1 MKKLRTSYSQHNTYI
16 KCPEFWH
23 KSYVERYKSPIEG
36 ASLYFGTAV
45 DTAAEAMLL
54 KKGDPYQVFND
65 YWRRSYNF
73 GKATQVYDN
82 DDIVYGNKDFDKD
95 VLQDKDLVQMG
106 IWSQE
111 LGLSKAALKADKA
124 LEMFDRI
131 LKRKKNSYNAAPKPN
146 EMKYYNRCS
155 WLSMKRK
162 GEILLKSFEEQFVP
176 LVTKVIA
183 VQKRADIKDPG
194 TGDSVVGY
202 IDMVVELQGYDKPI
216 IIDLKTAARPYT
228 QDQLDFSE
236 QLTLYCAMK
245 GKYAVDKSDNVDTDL
260 VGYVVLCKD
269 INKDKEAHCK
279 TCGHKR
285 TGRHRK
291 CDNEITDPNDSSK
304 TSRCNGEWDE
314 KVVLDPQVQVMVA
327 KKTQQQVD
335 MLLQDIAAI
344 IAGMKNGIIYKNTSN
359 CTNWYGGVCPYFDAC
374 HKNDYSK
381 LVKK

>member
-16 KCPEFWH
+16 KCPEHWH

-45 DTAAEAMLL
+45 DTAVETMLL
-54 KKGDPYQVFND
+54 KSGDPYQVFND
-65 YWRRSYNF
+65 YWRRSFNF
-73 GKATQVYDN
+73 GKATQVFDN
-82 DDIVYGNKDFDKD
+82 DDITYGYKDFDKD
-95 VLQDKDLVQMG
+95 VLTSQDLTQMG
-106 IWSQE
+106 IWAQQ
-111 LGLSKAALKADKA
+111 LGITKTAPNADKA
-124 LEMFDRI
+124 LELFDKI
-131 LKRKKNSYNAAPKPN
+131 TKKKKNPYKKPTKD
-146 EMKYYNRCS
+146 EMKYFNRSS

-162 GEILLKSFEEQFVP
+162 GEWMLKSFEEQFVP
-176 LVTKVIA
+176 LVEDVVA
-183 VQKRADIKDPG
+183 VQKRADIKDPA

-202 IDMVVELQGYDKPI
+202 IDMILKIKGYDDPI
-216 IIDLKTAARPYT
+216 IFDLKTAARPYS

-245 GKYAVDKSDNVDTDL
+245 GKYAIDKSDYVDTDL

-279 TCGHKR
+279 TCGHTR

-291 CDNEITDPNDSSK
+291 CDNEVTDPNDANK
-304 TSRCNGEWDE
+304 TTRCNGEWDE

-327 KKTQQQVD
+327 RKTQDQVD

-359 CTNWYGGVCPYFDAC
+359 CLNWYGGKCAFYDAC
-374 HKNDYSK
+374 HNGDYSG
-381 LVKK
+381 LLKK